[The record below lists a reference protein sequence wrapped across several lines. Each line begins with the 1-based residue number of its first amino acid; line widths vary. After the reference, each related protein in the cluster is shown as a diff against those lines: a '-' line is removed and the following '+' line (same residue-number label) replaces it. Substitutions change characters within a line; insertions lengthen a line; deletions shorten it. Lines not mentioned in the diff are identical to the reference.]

1 MTPKP
6 DKPVEE
12 LLLDRRLGEID
23 PDDRAWIEDRLAADP
38 QVKAMNAALGRTL
51 EALDAHWTPPPPVN
65 LSEKVLRYVQSD
77 RAEASPHDR
86 IMPPPLEAA
95 PGRVSRFGLRDFIAV
110 AACIG
115 LIITALAPAMQRMR
129 SEARR
134 VQCVGNLETISRAV
148 SAYGADFSGLLPHA
162 GVPTGASWLYLSPS
176 GAPHQSN
183 SRHAY
188 LLVRLGYLNHESPFR
203 CPEGRTASGLG
214 RSGSG
219 SADVIL
225 PRAGTQPQ
233 DPSRG
238 EGPVKFDVINIGE
251 LSADRRRSDDVLRLT
266 YPGLTDDFAFP
277 DACSYDGLNMLGVT
291 PRLVDAPD
299 QVYLGDP
306 NPLFLG
312 GMFRPSINPN
322 ATNSPL
328 HDGGRGQNVLLLDGS
343 VGWLTSPFRNR
354 TDNVWLAG
362 EIQDYR
368 GTEAQ
373 SDPHDAF
380 LVPAT
385 PSRGAPPAPRGGE

>member
-1 MTPKP
+1 MNPKP

-12 LLLDRRLGEID
+12 LLLDRHLGEMD
-23 PDDRAWIEDRLAADP
+23 PDDRAWIEERLAADP
-38 QVKAMNAALGRTL
+38 QVKAMDASLGRTL

-65 LSEKVLRYVQSD
+65 LSEKVLRYVQAD
-77 RAEASPHDR
+77 RADAPAHDR
-86 IMPPPLEAA
+86 VMPPPLEAA

-162 GVPTGASWLYLSPS
+162 GVPTGASWLYLSSS

-203 CPEGRTASGLG
+203 CPEGRTATDLN

-219 SADVIL
+219 SSDVFFREAGIQ
-225 PRAGTQPQ
+225 PREPR
-233 DPSRG
+233 RG
-238 EGPVKFDVINIGE
+238 EGPVMFDVEHIGE
-251 LSADRRRSDDVLRLT
+251 PPAGRRRSGEVLRLA

-277 DACSYDGLNMLGVT
+277 DACSYDGLNMLGAT

-312 GMFRPSINPN
+312 GVFRPSINPN

-385 PSRGAPPAPRGGE
+385 PSRGVPATRGGG